1 VTFAVNV
8 TLSGSIS
15 TRGMAAKCTTASGG
29 LGGRPSL
36 KPAKV
41 GWVVSALNAWPLSV
55 RSAIK
60 VGTPGRSSGFRS
72 TSRKEEPWATKEGGA
87 GRPALPVPPVNTMR
101 LPDMDYDPRDY
112 RAAFLRPAPEVVD
125 RGRPLY
131 ALGWAE
137 R

>member
-1 VTFAVNV
+1 MTLVVKV

-55 RSAIK
+55 RSAIS
-60 VGTPGRSSGFRS
+60 VGTPGRSSGFRVDIEDGIAV
-72 TSRKEEPWATKEGGA
+72 RDEMGNGVAA
-87 GRPALPVPPVNTMR
+87 GLAGSAGEHNAL
-101 LPDMDYDPRDY
+101 
-112 RAAFLRPAPEVVD
+112 AGHGF
-125 RGRPLY
+125 
-131 ALGWAE
+131 
-137 R
+137 